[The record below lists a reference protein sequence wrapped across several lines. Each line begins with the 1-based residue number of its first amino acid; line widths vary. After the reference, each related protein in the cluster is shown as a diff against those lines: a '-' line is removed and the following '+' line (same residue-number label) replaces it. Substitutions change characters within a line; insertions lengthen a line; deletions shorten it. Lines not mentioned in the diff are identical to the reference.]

1 MQFEHGCYIEV
12 LRTIS
17 CRVISSFQQSRF
29 MSVKEGERG
38 FVSTD
43 YDILPGEVAV
53 IMESGDVLG
62 IMHGCIAQIDIEYD
76 RDSGLPA
83 FKVFRNTREPIINNQ
98 PVNDDVD

>member
-12 LRTIS
+12 LRTVS
-17 CRVISSFQQSRF
+17 CRVISPPQQSKF

-38 FVSTD
+38 FVSVD
-43 YDILPGEVAV
+43 YDTLPGEVAV
-53 IMESGDVLG
+53 IMENGDVYA

-76 RDSGLPA
+76 ADSGLPA
-83 FKVFRNTREPIINNQ
+83 FKIFRNTREPIINNQ